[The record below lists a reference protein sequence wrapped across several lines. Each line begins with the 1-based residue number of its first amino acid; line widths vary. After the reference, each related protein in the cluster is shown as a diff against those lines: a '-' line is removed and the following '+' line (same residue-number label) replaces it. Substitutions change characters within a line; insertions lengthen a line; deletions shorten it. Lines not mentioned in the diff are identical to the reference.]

1 MRLNVY
7 LPDDLGEKV
16 RSEMPDLN
24 LSGLLQQALR
34 QALDCAHERWVCADC
49 GEDVDTDEVCRGAMK
64 ELWDELWWSWEPLVD
79 RRGTAEGAA
88 KVGRDVAVRM
98 GVPGAAMR
106 PLLRP
111 TRAMREAG

>member
-34 QALDCAHERWVCADC
+34 QALDCEHERWVCADC

-64 ELWDELWWSWEPLVD
+64 EFLDAAWWQLEGLVD

-88 KVGRDVAVRM
+88 KVLRDVAVGM
-98 GVPGAAMR
+98 GVPGAGMR

-111 TRAMREAG
+111 TRSMREAG